1 MVEGAPSRSTVIPG
15 SQVTLTPAR
24 VTANTS
30 TPVANSSG
38 GFPDTS
44 LGNSLTANKSG
55 SNVGSKTIFKFD
67 FPVFLNPGEYAF
79 TLNSATSEYKLYAY
93 ELGAL
98 NIQERIEKLQNNH
111 MLVNYLNHQMQKQEL
126 V

>member
-1 MVEGAPSRSTVIPG
+1 MVEGAPSPSVVIPG

-55 SNVGSKTIFKFD
+55 SNVDQKQ
-67 FPVFLNPGEYAF
+67 FLNLIF
-79 TLNSATSEYKLYAY
+79 LCS
-93 ELGAL
+93 
-98 NIQERIEKLQNNH
+98 
-111 MLVNYLNHQMQKQEL
+111 
-126 V
+126 